1 MLNIDLNELNQ
12 VVLFYKGNNKLED
25 IINRVNEDN
34 YISVYK
40 NGSKIYIKKK
50 NRGKFTESAKRA
62 GMGVQE
68 YARHILA
75 NKDKYSSTL
84 VKRANFARNA
94 SKWKKK

>member
-1 MLNIDLNELNQ
+1 
-12 VVLFYKGNNKLED
+12 VLFYKGNNKLED

-62 GMGVQE
+62 GMGV
-68 YARHILA
+68 
-75 NKDKYSSTL
+75 
-84 VKRANFARNA
+84 
-94 SKWKKK
+94 